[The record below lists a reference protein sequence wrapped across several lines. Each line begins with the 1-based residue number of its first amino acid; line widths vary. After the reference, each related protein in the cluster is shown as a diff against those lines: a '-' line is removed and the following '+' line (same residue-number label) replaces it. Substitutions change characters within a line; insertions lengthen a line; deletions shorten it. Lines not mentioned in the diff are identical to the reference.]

1 MPTVLKLVGIFNLK
15 SMLTNKNIQL
25 RALEPEDLELLY
37 LWENNSSLWLL
48 SNTTVPISK
57 HQLVQFIQDASLS
70 IFDTKQLRLMIENR
84 ETKEAIGCID
94 LFDFDAQNKKAGIG
108 ILINDSN
115 FRNRGFGSQA
125 LATMINYAFE
135 FLQLH
140 QLYCNILTDN
150 EASIKVF
157 TQMGFQI
164 VGKKLDWILDGK
176 KWKDEYI
183 LQLINPNQ
191 KST

>member
-1 MPTVLKLVGIFNLK
+1 MPTVLLLVGIFNFK

-57 HQLVQFIQDASLS
+57 HQLVQLIQDASLS
-70 IFDTKQLRLMIENR
+70 IFDTKQLRLMIESR
-84 ETKEAIGCID
+84 LTKEAIGCID

-108 ILINDSN
+108 ILIYDSN
-115 FRNRGFGSQA
+115 FRNHGFGSQA
-125 LATMINYAFE
+125 LSTMIDYAFE

-150 EASIKVF
+150 EPSIKVF

-164 VGKKLDWILDGK
+164 VGKKLDWIFDGK

-183 LQLINPNQ
+183 LQLINQNHMI
-191 KST
+191 T